1 MVDLGRW
8 FTEAYR
14 VPGEDAGP
22 EDLAAPEAERPPH
35 LEPEA
40 P

>member
-14 VPGEDAGP
+14 VPGEDAIRLDDPGRLGEAA
-22 EDLAAPEAERPPH
+22 EDPH
-35 LEPEA
+35 EPDR
-40 P
+40 